1 MTDRKEKSTLLLEV
15 VTPEKIF
22 YKDEVHLVNI
32 PGLQGE
38 LGILRGHMS
47 LVVELKNGLVAV
59 FDSAMAL
66 RENFIVSG
74 GFAEINHKSV
84 SILAEEAGFL
94 KDFEVKQVSES
105 LVKFNEDLEFCSSE
119 VEKNLLIKKISY
131 YQTILELLQN

>member
-1 MTDRKEKSTLLLEV
+1 MTDGKEKSTLLLEV

-22 YKDEVHLVNI
+22 YKDEAHLVNI

-47 LVVELKNGLVAV
+47 LVVELKSGLVSA
-59 FDSAMAL
+59 FDSTMML
-66 RENFIVSG
+66 KENFVISG

-94 KDFEVKQVSES
+94 RDFDLKQISDS

-119 VEKNLLIKKISY
+119 VEKNLLIRKINY
-131 YQTILELLQN
+131 YQAILEYILI